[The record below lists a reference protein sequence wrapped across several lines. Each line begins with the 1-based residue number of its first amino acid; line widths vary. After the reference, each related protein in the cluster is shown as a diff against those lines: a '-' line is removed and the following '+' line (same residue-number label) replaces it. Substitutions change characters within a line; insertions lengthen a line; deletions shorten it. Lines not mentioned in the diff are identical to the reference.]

1 VLLDKHAHAV
11 KWSVACHCAGLCVAR
26 SRALRTDDDQK
37 ALAKAFE
44 GATGRDKDR
53 CTVARDLAL
62 KTVASL

>member
-11 KWSVACHCAGLCVAR
+11 KWSVACHCAGLC
-26 SRALRTDDDQK
+26 SRAHRTDDDQK

-53 CTVARDLAL
+53 STVARDLAL
-62 KTVASL
+62 KTVATL